1 MQENLPESNYPI
13 HQPRRNGHR
22 RPPDDDLDETM
33 PSSPSPIPNRRGRNQ
48 PEDEALPPPRA
59 RAGGIRGTGRNA
71 PVQHQR
77 EVAAAPTLPR
87 NRLKDTLIAG
97 AIAGVLCIG
106 ASVIITLANAST
118 YHAFNTATS
127 ATVKNALSF
136 TIFGYTVLSFV
147 ISMLI
152 CLITGFVVGRIA
164 VARRLAFLSG
174 FVAGFIVYLVN
185 FLLNFIPAYP
195 SSTSGSSSSS
205 AGAAAGGIVLV
216 IVLLVVWGVVGGLA
230 SLLGGWL
237 ATRHHPYY
245 EG

>member
-1 MQENLPESNYPI
+1 MQENSPDTNYPI

-48 PEDEALPPPRA
+48 PEDEVPPRA
-59 RAGGIRGTGRNA
+59 RAGGNGRNA

-127 ATVKNALSF
+127 PTVKNALAF
-136 TIFGYTVLSFV
+136 TIFGYEVLAFV

-152 CLITGFVVGRIA
+152 CLITGFIVGRIA
-164 VARRLAFLSG
+164 IARRLAFLSG

-195 SSTSGSSSSS
+195 SSTSGNSSSS

-216 IVLLVVWGVVGGLA
+216 IVLLVVWGVVGGLV
-230 SLLGGWL
+230 SLLGGWF